1 MACGGGCAN
10 GAAPRPARCGGGRA
24 RRGVGGAGRGCGA
37 HHFVGRVGGGQ
48 AGIGGQDQRQRLLL
62 RKSPKAKKPKHQ
74 ASPIL
79 RPAHQQTQLYRS
91 PPTSTTTHNNGER
104 QPCCPPV
111 PLPPAPLPRPPAPLR
126 VAARTTAPAQRSS
139 AGRADA
145 AVRWRRLRDSRK
157 ENTVHATSSRSSHIY
172 SPSVGLASLARAAS
186 CLRGSPPPP
195 HAVGSPAASGS
206 WTLAPADLP
215 YGASLPWTL
224 NARVRFHRQRTTDAR
239 RAGIT
244 HSCRTKAAPGH
255 GRAC

>member
-1 MACGGGCAN
+1 MDRRVRRAGSAAASFGCSCDFYLDS
-10 GAAPRPARCGGGRA
+10 PVQLHGRS
-24 RRGVGGAGRGCGA
+24 
-37 HHFVGRVGGGQ
+37 
-48 AGIGGQDQRQRLLL
+48 GIAEPPTDT
-62 RKSPKAKKPKHQ
+62 A
-74 ASPIL
+74 
-79 RPAHQQTQLYRS
+79 QLYRS

-145 AVRWRRLRDSRK
+145 AVRWRRLRDSERK
-157 ENTVHATSSRSSHIY
+157 TRSMQ
-172 SPSVGLASLARAAS
+172 PAARAAS